1 MKVYARTPLDLDRIP
16 VIRGQV
22 FVIPER
28 CKGCELCVRFCPR
41 EVLQVSEQTNEK
53 GYHLPDI
60 IPGKEDG
67 CVHCQFCT
75 LVCPEFAI
83 YTLSDNGNPS

>member
-22 FVIPER
+22 FVIPSR

-41 EVLQVSEQTNEK
+41 DVLLVSEQTNIK
-53 GYHLPDI
+53 GYHVPEI
-60 IPGKEDG
+60 APGKEDD

-75 LVCPEFAI
+75 LICPEFAI
-83 YTLSDNGNPS
+83 YTLSANGSRT